1 MKNTFGLVV
10 AATALLVASMGT
22 ALAQG
27 ANAQMV
33 ADRVAQNTA
42 ALKAACPQ
50 GQAGITPLVRQ
61 AVGELMREGKQ
72 LNPGVDGPAAGQIL
86 AVRCQTM

>member
-1 MKNTFGLVV
+1 MRLVFKYALAAVV
-10 AATALLVASMGT
+10 AMACGIGVAM
-22 ALAQG
+22 AQG
-27 ANAQMV
+27 ANAQLI
-33 ADRVAQNTA
+33 ADRVMQNPA

-50 GQAGITPLVRQ
+50 GPAGVTPLVRQ

-86 AVRCQTM
+86 TARCQTM